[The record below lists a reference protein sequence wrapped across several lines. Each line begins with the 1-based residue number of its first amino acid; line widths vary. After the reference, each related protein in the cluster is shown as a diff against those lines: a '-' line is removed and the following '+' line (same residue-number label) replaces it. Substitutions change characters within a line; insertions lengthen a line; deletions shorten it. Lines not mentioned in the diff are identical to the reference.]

1 MFKHLVGIFLLLS
14 VALFNGP
21 CLAEIGYT
29 ALESDSSS
37 SLTAAVQNPY
47 LAVPTAV
54 KNMYHPTRF
63 PDVHLLTQPHCLFTS
78 RSEYAKILAGQK
90 PGTVAS
96 HGSLWNYDS
105 DIPII
110 FYGKGIKEGYLG
122 GEADLIDIAPTLAYL
137 AGVQRPAAATGRILT
152 EIIKPEAAVWDQ
164 TQRPKVLVL
173 FSLDQCRSDHL
184 RTFSNAF
191 SFLNSSIIADG
202 AIFAQG
208 HTSNAKTETA
218 VAHNSV
224 GTGTIAGVHG
234 IVGNNVMMPDGSYPL
249 AIDDGNAAPNY
260 GHGDLSPHNQLVPT
274 LADELDRR
282 YLNRSVVISS
292 SSYGRA
298 AVGVAGHG
306 AYYKDA
312 DHAYVG
318 ADKDIVF
325 ITNWYSGVPYT
336 NTDFYNLPDYL
347 NANSNP
353 LIPAKEWLK
362 KYYGLD
368 IETTP
373 WSHDLVLKDKSP
385 FSVNNKAIGHAKA
398 AFPWGEK
405 YTFSY
410 PIIKT
415 GLAEPDKLQRYQ
427 DYQAGVTVLSDKYSE
442 TVKTPFFDLWNF
454 DLNLLTMKK
463 EKVGK
468 DNIPDLVFFHLKS
481 MDAVGHRF
489 GIYSGE
495 VYNYMFFA
503 DYMIEKVIRWLDKQ
517 VGKGN
522 YTVVFFGDHGGT
534 NVIANGQWIV
544 NEDVKEALEA
554 EFGAGI
560 VKRQGNDQFWLDQEI
575 LQGSGR
581 TNEDVALWME
591 SQFKWLIRA
600 YTKGEVEVAGQCN

>member
-21 CLAEIGYT
+21 CLAETGYT
-29 ALESDSSS
+29 TLESDSSS
-37 SLTAAVQNPY
+37 SLTAAAQNPY

-63 PDVHLLTQPHCLFTS
+63 PDVQLLTQPNCLFTS
-78 RSEYAKILAGQK
+78 RSDHAKILDGQK

-105 DIPII
+105 DVPII

-122 GEADLIDIAPTLAYL
+122 GEADLTDIAPTLAYL

-164 TQRPKVLVL
+164 SQRPKVLVL

-191 SFLNSSIIADG
+191 SFLNSSIIAEG
-202 AIFAQG
+202 SVFAQG

-224 GTGTIAGVHG
+224 GTGTIAGLHG

-249 AIDDGNAAPNY
+249 AIDDGNAGPNY
-260 GHGDLSPHNQLVPT
+260 GHGDLSPHNLLVPT

-298 AVGVAGHG
+298 CVGVAGHG
-306 AYYKDA
+306 AYYQDG
-312 DHAYVG
+312 DHAYAG

-336 NTDFYNLPDYL
+336 NTDFYSLPDYL
-347 NANSNP
+347 KASSNP
-353 LIPAKEWLK
+353 FIPVKEWLK
-362 KYYGLD
+362 EYYGLD
-368 IETTP
+368 IEMTP
-373 WSHDLVLKDKSP
+373 WTHDLTLKDKSP
-385 FSVNNKAIGHAKA
+385 FSVSNKAIGYAKA

-405 YTFSY
+405 YAFSY
-410 PIIKT
+410 PIIKA
-415 GLAEPDKLQRYQ
+415 GQAEPDKLQRYQ

-454 DLNLLTMKK
+454 DLNLMAMQK
-463 EKVGK
+463 ERVGK

-503 DYMIEKVIRWLDKQ
+503 DYMIEKVIRRLDKQ

-534 NVIANGQWIV
+534 NVTNNGQWIV

-560 VKRQGNDQFWLDQEI
+560 VKRQGNDQFWLDQEV
-575 LQGSGR
+575 LRGSGR
-581 TNEDVALWME
+581 TNEDVARWME

-600 YTKGEVEVAGQCN
+600 YTKREVEAAGQCN